1 MKIYISGASGLI
13 GTTLMADLGAA
24 GHMVYRLVRKPE
36 AAVGGNLLWDPAR
49 REVDAS
55 ALADADAVINLAG
68 ESIAGG
74 RWTEKKKRAILQSR
88 IDCTSTI
95 AAALAK
101 PNGRPKILI
110 NASAIGYYGN
120 RGDELLDESS
130 SSGSGDFLSD
140 VCRQWEAAAKPAEA
154 AGARV
159 VYTRFGVVL
168 SAEGGALAKMLLPF
182 RMGVGGKVGSGRQYM
197 SWVALDD
204 VVDAV
209 IECLANDSLRG
220 PVNVVSPNPV
230 TNYEF
235 TKTLGRVLR
244 RPTIFPLPA
253 FAARLA
259 LGQMADELLLAS
271 QRVRPAK
278 LMEADYTFRYPALEA
293 ALVRALRP
301 WAE

>member
-278 LMEADYTFRYPALEA
+278 LMEAGYTFRYPALEA